1 MMSSDKILR
10 DGRLHIF
17 LLGSGGPINNN
28 LRVAPSIAVL
38 ANGEFILIDTGPG
51 SYRNL
56 EILRLP
62 AAHLTAIFLTHFH
75 SDHIGDLGEA
85 NVLSWANGRKKALE
99 IYGPEGVEKVVN
111 GFIMAYELDKEYRFT
126 HHGEDVLPLQ
136 AATPIST
143 TILIQKSNERELV
156 FDRND
161 LKVYA
166 FEVDHSPVKPA
177 LGYRIEFKGNIV
189 AITGDTIKTEN
200 LVKHCKNADILF
212 SEAISYDMLKPV
224 IAGAQTRNL
233 SRIVKILTDIQEYHM
248 EPVVAAELA
257 KEANVKKIVY
267 VHIVPPLPNKLAEK
281 TYLKGVS
288 DVFDGEIVLGED
300 KMKFRLDPKR

>member
-1 MMSSDKILR
+1 MMSLDKILR

-28 LRVAPSIAVL
+28 LRVAPSIAVI
-38 ANGEFILIDTGPG
+38 ANGEFILIDIGPG

-56 EILRLP
+56 DILRLP
-62 AAHLTAIFLTHFH
+62 AAHLSAIFLTHFH

-85 NVLSWANGRKKALE
+85 NMLSWAMGREKALE

-111 GFIMAYELDKEYRFT
+111 GFIMAYELDTGYRIA
-126 HHGEDVLPLQ
+126 HHGKDIMPPK
-136 AATPIST
+136 AGTPISK
-143 TILIQKSNERELV
+143 TITIQDPNERKLV
-156 FDRND
+156 FDKND

-166 FEVDHSPVKPA
+166 FVVDHPPIKPA
-177 LGYRIEFKGNIV
+177 IGYRIEFKDKIV

-200 LVKHCKNADILF
+200 LVKHCKDADILF

-224 IAGAQTRNL
+224 IAGAKSRNL
-233 SRIVKILTDIQEYHM
+233 NRIAKIMTDIQEYHM
-248 EPVVAAELA
+248 EPIVAAELA

-267 VHIVPPLPNKLAEK
+267 VHIVPPLTNKLAEE

-288 DVFDGEIVLGED
+288 DVFNGEIVLGED
-300 KMKFRLDPKR
+300 NMKFRLDPK